1 MKKVQIYFIS
11 FLVYLMRDSIKVG
24 TGRIMPDLNHV
35 HNYQIKNGWVVVC
48 VNSLKKQDLP
58 FWKEFPTGSGVIE
71 EGSFSAWP
79 EKEIRKSI
87 TFLLT

>member
-1 MKKVQIYFIS
+1 
-11 FLVYLMRDSIKVG
+11 MRESTKVG
-24 TGRIMPDLNHV
+24 TGRIMPNLKCA
-35 HNYQIKNGWVVVC
+35 HNFKIKNGWVVVC

-58 FWKEFPTGSGVIE
+58 CRKEFATGSGVID

-87 TFLLT
+87 TFLMTLKNRFCFH

>member
-11 FLVYLMRDSIKVG
+11 FLVYLMRDTIKVG
-24 TGRIMPDLNHV
+24 TGRIMPNLKCA

-48 VNSLKKQDLP
+48 INSLKKQDLP
-58 FWKEFPTGSGVIE
+58 CWKEFPTGSGVIE